1 MSSPS
6 PQETWDALLLSV
18 YVVSTLSIITVVLI
32 NLQAAVYLT
41 KNFDYVVLIVL
52 VAALAVGVS
61 AGIERVKRI
70 RVLRERV
77 REGVLSYTQND
88 VSPGVTKQDITALV
102 DKGVTNYLRSS
113 DSVIALNLAVKAGV
127 KTRKLSGEFAFLPG
141 YLYSETRV
149 LRVEVIS
156 I

>member
-102 DKGVTNYLRSS
+102 DKGVTNYLRS
-113 DSVIALNLAVKAGV
+113 
-127 KTRKLSGEFAFLPG
+127 PG
-141 YLYSETRV
+141 S
-149 LRVEVIS
+149 
-156 I
+156 